1 MTPRLKPGSGGDA
14 KKLPRLPAALWKEDY
29 ILEITAEKVKE
40 LRDKTNAGM
49 MDCKKALKETNG
61 DLEKAIVYL
70 REKGLAVAR
79 KRADRVASEGVIMS
93 YIHTG
98 GKLGVMVEVNCETD
112 FVAKTPEFH
121 EFAKNLAMQIAAANP
136 VAIARE
142 DLDPEMVAKEKAI
155 LLAQARES
163 GKPEHVLEKMVEGR
177 LKKFFNDVCLLE
189 QPYVK
194 NPDILVQDYLNEMRA
209 KTGENIIIRR
219 FIRYQLGAN

>member
-1 MTPRLKPGSGGDA
+1 M
-14 KKLPRLPAALWKEDY
+14 
-29 ILEITAEKVKE
+29 EITAEKVKE

-79 KRADRVASEGVIMS
+79 KRADRVASEGVIQA

-98 GKLGVMVEVNCETD
+98 GKLGVMLEVNCETD

-136 VAIARE
+136 LAISTE
-142 DLDPEMVAKEKAI
+142 DLDPEIVAKEKAI

-163 GKPEHVLEKMVEGR
+163 GKPENVLEKMVEGR
-177 LKKFFNDVCLLE
+177 LKKFFGEVCLLE

-194 NPDILVQDYLNEMRA
+194 NPELKIQDYLNEMRA
-209 KTGENIIIRR
+209 KTGENVIIRR
-219 FIRYQLGAN
+219 FVRYQLGAS

>member
-1 MTPRLKPGSGGDA
+1 
-14 KKLPRLPAALWKEDY
+14 
-29 ILEITAEKVKE
+29 LEITADKVKE

-79 KRADRVASEGVIMS
+79 KRADRVASEGVIQA

-98 GKLGVMVEVNCETD
+98 GKLGVMLEVNCETD
-112 FVAKTPEFH
+112 FVAKTPEFN
-121 EFAKNLAMQIAAANP
+121 EFAKNLAMQVAAANP
-136 VAIARE
+136 LAIGRE
-142 DLDPEMVAKEKAI
+142 DIDAEVVEKEKGI
-155 LLAQARES
+155 LMAQARET
-163 GKPEHVLEKMVEGR
+163 GKPENVLEKMVEGR
-177 LKKFFNDVCLLE
+177 LKKFFGEVCLLE

-194 NPDILVQDYLNEMRA
+194 NPDLTIQDYLNEMRA

-219 FIRYQLGAN
+219 FTRYQLGAS

>member
-1 MTPRLKPGSGGDA
+1 MERPAPGLEVLEEESV
-14 KKLPRLPAALWKEDY
+14 
-29 ILEITAEKVKE
+29 LEISAAKVKE

-79 KRADRVASEGVIMS
+79 KRADRVASEGVVQA

-98 GKLGVMVEVNCETD
+98 GKLGVMLEVNCETD
-112 FVAKTPEFH
+112 FVAKTPEFN
-121 EFAKNLAMQIAAANP
+121 EFAKNLAMQVAAANP
-136 VAIARE
+136 LAIGRE
-142 DLDPEMVAKEKAI
+142 DLDPEVIAKEKAI

-163 GKPEHVLEKMVEGR
+163 GKPENILEKMVEGR
-177 LKKFFNDVCLLE
+177 LNKFYSETCLLE

-194 NPDILVQDYLNEMRA
+194 NPDIQVQDYLNEMRA
-209 KTGENIIIRR
+209 KTGENVIIRR
-219 FIRYQLGAN
+219 FIRYQLGAA

>member
-1 MTPRLKPGSGGDA
+1 MEIS
-14 KKLPRLPAALWKEDY
+14 AA
-29 ILEITAEKVKE
+29 KVKE

-79 KRADRVASEGVIMS
+79 KRADRVASEGVVQA

-98 GKLGVMVEVNCETD
+98 GKLGVMLEVNCETD
-112 FVAKTPEFH
+112 FVAKTPEFN
-121 EFAKNLAMQIAAANP
+121 EFAKNLAMQVAAANP
-136 VAIARE
+136 LAIGRE
-142 DLDPEMVAKEKAI
+142 DLDAEVIAKEKAI

-163 GKPEHVLEKMVEGR
+163 GKPENILEKMVEGR
-177 LKKFFNDVCLLE
+177 LNKFYSETCLLE

-194 NPDILVQDYLNEMRA
+194 NPDIQVQDYLNEMRA
-209 KTGENIIIRR
+209 KTGENVIIRR
-219 FIRYQLGAN
+219 FIRYQLGAA

>member
-1 MTPRLKPGSGGDA
+1 M
-14 KKLPRLPAALWKEDY
+14 
-29 ILEITAEKVKE
+29 EITAEKVKE

-61 DLEKAIVYL
+61 DLEKAAVYL

-79 KRADRVASEGVIMS
+79 KRADRVASEGVIQS

-136 VAIARE
+136 MAVARE
-142 DLDPEMVAKEKAI
+142 ELDAEVVEKEKAI
-155 LLAQARES
+155 LLSQARET
-163 GKPEHVLEKMVEGR
+163 GKPENVLEKMVEGR
-177 LKKFFNDVCLLE
+177 LKKFFSEVCLLE

-194 NPDILVQDYLNEMRA
+194 NPDMLIQDYLNEMRA
-209 KTGENIIIRR
+209 KTGENVIIRR
-219 FIRYQLGAN
+219 FVRFQLGTS